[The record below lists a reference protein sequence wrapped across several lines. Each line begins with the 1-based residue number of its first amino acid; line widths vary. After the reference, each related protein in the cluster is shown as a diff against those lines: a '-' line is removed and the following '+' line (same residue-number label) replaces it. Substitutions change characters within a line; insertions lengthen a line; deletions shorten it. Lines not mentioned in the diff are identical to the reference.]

1 MTYKQL
7 SLSFH
12 YKQLVTLLKFY
23 YQISFFNQNKSDMKK
38 TFLSL
43 LTMLLI
49 IMACN
54 KETIDTDSIDQVEQE
69 LANLE
74 NGSANMRSSAPKIDI
89 CHYDDETSAWS
100 AINISENA
108 WPAHEGHGDIRL
120 DLEPFAQLLPE
131 TEFDGSDENVIDLG
145 SFNFPA
151 NTDFTFVGQV
161 YPIDLNTF
169 GRIWDF
175 GPADSKNFR
184 FHKNTGNKGRVAV
197 GKFTH
202 VLTIPNYWELNTW
215 IDVAV
220 QYSGTTKEM
229 RLYKN
234 GQLVGTRQ
242 NVTINAGLR
251 DNLIIGGSNWCDNFP
266 NSCEPNTVMKTRNLR
281 FYFAEIAEECFE
293 ALLAD

>member
-54 KETIDTDSIDQVEQE
+54 KETIDTNSIDQVEQE

-74 NGSANMRSSAPKIDI
+74 NGSASMRSPVPKIDI

-100 AINISENA
+100 VINISENG

-220 QYSGTTKEM
+220 QYSSSTNQL

-234 GQLVGTRQ
+234 GQLVGTE
-242 NVTINAGLR
+242 NGVTIPAGQR
-251 DNLIIGGSNWCDNFP
+251 DNLIIGGSNWGAIFP
-266 NSCEPNTVMKTRNLR
+266 NSNEPNSVMKTRNLK

-293 ALLAD
+293 ALLED

>member
-1 MTYKQL
+1 M
-7 SLSFH
+7 
-12 YKQLVTLLKFY
+12 
-23 YQISFFNQNKSDMKK
+23 
-38 TFLSL
+38 
-43 LTMLLI
+43 
-49 IMACN
+49 
-54 KETIDTDSIDQVEQE
+54 
-69 LANLE
+69 
-74 NGSANMRSSAPKIDI
+74 
-89 CHYDDETSAWS
+89 
-100 AINISENA
+100 
-108 WPAHEGHGDIRL
+108 
-120 DLEPFAQLLPE
+120 PE
-131 TEFDGSDENVIDLG
+131 TEFDGTDANVVDLG

-161 YPIDLNTF
+161 YPIDLITF

-175 GPADSKNFR
+175 GPDNSNNFR
-184 FHKNTGNKGRVAV
+184 FHHNSNNIARVAV
-197 GKFTH
+197 GQFGQLLD
-202 VLTIPNYWELNTW
+202 VPDYWELNTW